1 MMPAWTDAQ
10 IKRFTFRQ
18 ALFQR
23 RGVDL
28 FQAEALADKLAVRD
42 YERDDRRMCL
52 ECKHLQRSGACFVA
66 SQGHLKYAS
75 TKHAPV
81 LDILFRCDGFSFQTP
96 EPI

>member
-1 MMPAWTDAQ
+1 MQVMPAWNDAQ
-10 IKRFTFRQ
+10 IKRYTFRQ

-28 FQAEALADKLAVRD
+28 FQAESLADRLATRD

-52 ECKHLQRSGACFVA
+52 ECKHIQRSGACFVA
-66 SQGHLKYAS
+66 SQGHLKHAS

-81 LDILFRCDGFSFQTP
+81 RDILFRCDAFSFQTP
-96 EPI
+96 